1 MEASQRAKSMSQRL
15 VGVKLYVAVALILL
29 LGVGT
34 AAVLQMRSSALSQTE
49 GILLKSHNMAYSTT
63 RLEVHAGEHSIT
75 LDNADFVPH
84 TFTIDALGINLSVPA
99 RGEGQLT
106 FTAPAGTYTFYCD
119 IPGHPE
125 AGMVGELVVD
135 S

>member
-1 MEASQRAKSMSQRL
+1 MSQWL
-15 VGVKLYVAVALILL
+15 VGTKFYVALAIIVL

-34 AAVLQMRSSALSQTE
+34 AVALLMRSSVPNQAE
-49 GILLKSHNMAYSTT
+49 GILLKSHNMAYSAT
-63 RLEVHAGEHSIT
+63 RLEVQPGEHTIT

-99 RGEGQLT
+99 RGEDQLT
-106 FTAPAGTYTFYCD
+106 YILPPGTYTFYCD

-135 S
+135 

>member
-1 MEASQRAKSMSQRL
+1 MSRRW
-15 VGVKLYVAVALILL
+15 VGVKLYVAVALFVL

-34 AAVLQMRSSALSQTE
+34 AAALLIGPSVPDQTE
-49 GILLKSHNMAYSTT
+49 GILLISHNMAYSSTKLQVQT
-63 RLEVHAGEHSIT
+63 GEHTIT

-84 TFTIDALGINLSVPA
+84 TFTIDALGINLTVPA
-99 RGEGQLT
+99 RGKDQLT
-106 FTAPAGTYTFYCD
+106 LKLPRGTYTFYCD

-135 S
+135 

>member
-1 MEASQRAKSMSQRL
+1 MSQCL
-15 VGVKLYVAVALILL
+15 VGMKFYVVVAIIVL

-34 AAVLQMRSSALSQTE
+34 AAALLMRPSVPGQAE
-49 GILLKSHNMAYSTT
+49 GILLKSHNMAYSST
-63 RLEVHAGEHSIT
+63 RLQVQPGEHTIT

-84 TFTIDALGINLSVPA
+84 TFTIDALGINLTVPA
-99 RGEGQLT
+99 RGEDQLT
-106 FTAPAGTYTFYCD
+106 IILPPGTYTFYCD

-135 S
+135 

>member
-1 MEASQRAKSMSQRL
+1 MSQWL
-15 VGVKLYVAVALILL
+15 VGTKFYVAVAIIVL

-34 AAVLQMRSSALSQTE
+34 AAALLMRPSVPGHAE
-49 GILLKSHNMAYSTT
+49 GILLKSHNMAYSST
-63 RLEVHAGEHSIT
+63 RLEVQSGEHTIT

-84 TFTIDALGINLSVPA
+84 TFTIDALGINLTVPA
-99 RGEGQLT
+99 MGEDKLK
-106 FTAPAGTYTFYCD
+106 FTAPPGTYTFYCD

-135 S
+135 